1 MSEYVVLSAVVQR
14 TVVKF
19 LTKVKVKH
27 IEILMRLRPQ
37 FDDETLSRTRFMTG
51 VKSFKEG

>member
-1 MSEYVVLSAVVQR
+1 VVLSAVVQR